1 MKKKINL
8 NFNTNGFTLAEV
20 LLTLAIVGIVASL
33 TIPSLISNVQ
43 TEQYKKAYKTAYHD
57 ANIAWQK
64 SLGENL
70 LVKTT
75 AWADQPN
82 NNLNFKIFM
91 DQFIIKT
98 DCYAGDNNNLCWNSS
113 GEKFWNNLPKI
124 TTPAF
129 VDNQGRSWSRSCD
142 DTCGN
147 EILVDTNGLNKPNKF
162 GKDRFILFPNTVNN
176 APIESAHLS
185 AYGNLVKITPVKDFI
200 TPESNHC
207 PSGNC
212 MNTSWLRE

>member
-43 TEQYKKAYKTAYHD
+43 TEQYKKAYKTAYRD

-82 NNLNFKIFM
+82 NNLNFKMFM
-91 DQFIIKT
+91 DQFTIKT

-113 GEKFWNNLPKI
+113 GQKFYIQFPKI

-129 VDNQGRSWSRSCD
+129 IDNQGRSWSRACDEPSC
-142 DTCGN
+142 GF
-147 EILVDTNGLNKPNKF
+147 EILVDTNGLKGPNIF
-162 GKDRFILFPNTVNN
+162 GKDRFYFYPKDINDNLFEKLIKL
-176 APIESAHLS
+176 APDSDKGVD
-185 AYGNLVKITPVKDFI
+185 GNV
-200 TPESNHC
+200 C
-207 PSGNC
+207 PSGGC
-212 MNTSWLRE
+212 YYTSWIMK